1 MLFTLLMQVEGI
13 YMRSVARFLVL
24 THYVHTAKRE
34 LVFFFFLFSFSY
46 CVRKEE
52 KKKSDVLLF
61 FFFFL
66 SNSKKEL
73 HAGNTFSIER
83 KKKGVFLFFFS
94 CNDISKGKRRSFE
107 VTASLLPLPLP
118 LYLCISK
125 FLRNNAEA
133 GRHYP
138 PRFLHHSGWDSC
150 LLLSCSCFFFS
161 FFHSPISN

>member
-1 MLFTLLMQVEGI
+1 MFC
-13 YMRSVARFLVL
+13 
-24 THYVHTAKRE
+24 
-34 LVFFFFLFSFSY
+34 FS
-46 CVRKEE
+46 
-52 KKKSDVLLF
+52 

-150 LLLSCSCFFFS
+150 LVLSCWCFFF
-161 FFHSPISN
+161 FFFIPQFQISRAFFFFCVCVRVYFICPPFFFFLCAWCVDQRRS